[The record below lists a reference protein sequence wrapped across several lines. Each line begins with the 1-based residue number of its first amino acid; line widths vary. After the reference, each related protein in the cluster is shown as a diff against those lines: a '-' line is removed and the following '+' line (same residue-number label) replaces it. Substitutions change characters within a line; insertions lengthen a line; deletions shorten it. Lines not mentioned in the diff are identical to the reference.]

1 MLLRFFY
8 SILFCATFFYSCN
21 SKSGE
26 ETVVSTIDSELLK
39 QQKIDS
45 LRKEISASKKEV
57 LLKDFVQS
65 KVKKGFNGSIL
76 IAQSGVVL
84 CDTSIGFANF
94 EDSILIGDETP
105 FQLASLSKTF
115 TSVAIMQLVEKGKLS
130 LDLTV
135 KDYYPDFPYEGVTL
149 RSLLSHRSGLPYYE
163 YTFDLKARKEKL
175 YPDNQMLLDWFVKA
189 NPSPKAF
196 NLPDHYF
203 SYNNTNFAIL
213 AAIVEKASGLSF
225 KDYLRKEIFVPLGMS
240 NSYFASELRDSTNR
254 TFGYQNRRRIP
265 FDIYDNIGGDKGVF
279 STTKDLL
286 KWYQALRSES
296 ILKKETLREVYTPRS
311 FEFPGLRNYGY
322 GFRLWV
328 NDKQQT
334 DYIYHTGWWKG
345 YNTIMFFDLREDFVI
360 ILLSNRYNRDV
371 YRIKEVIDILHNGEK
386 KTSVEE
392 NILDE

>member
-1 MLLRFFY
+1 MLLKLFY
-8 SILFCATFFYSCN
+8 SLLLFSFLFCSCDSSSGKQAIDN
-21 SKSGE
+21 SVNE
-26 ETVVSTIDSELLK
+26 ELLK
-39 QQKIDS
+39 QQKNDS
-45 LRKEISASKKEV
+45 IRIAISASKKEDE
-57 LLKDFVQS
+57 LRAFVNG
-65 KVKKGFNGSIL
+65 KVRKGFNGSIL
-76 IAQSGVVL
+76 VAQSGVVL
-84 CDTSIGFANF
+84 CDTSIGFASF
-94 EDSILIGDETP
+94 EDSIRISDETP

-115 TSVAIMQLVEKGKLS
+115 TSVAVMQLVEKGKLS

-135 KDYYPDFPYEGVTL
+135 KDYYPNFPYEGVTL

-163 YTFDLKARKEKL
+163 YNFDLKARKEKI
-175 YPDNQMLLDWFVKA
+175 YPDNQMLLDWFSKA
-189 NPSPKAF
+189 DPSPKAF

-225 KDYLRKEIFVPLGMS
+225 KDYLKKEIFAPLGMS
-240 NSYFASELRDSTNR
+240 HSYFASELKDSTNR
-254 TFGYQNRRRIP
+254 TFGYQNRKRIP

-279 STTKDLL
+279 STTQDLL
-286 KWYQALRSES
+286 KWYKALRSET
-296 ILKKETLREVYTPRS
+296 ILKKETLREIYTPRS

-371 YRIKEVIDILHNGEK
+371 YHIKDVIDILHDGEK
-386 KTSVEE
+386 KTTVEE

>member
-1 MLLRFFY
+1 MLFRFLVSAFVCVG
-8 SILFCATFFYSCN
+8 LLYSCN
-21 SKSGE
+21 SKSSE
-26 ETVVSTIDSELLK
+26 ETSVESFNLELLK
-39 QQKIDS
+39 QQKLDS
-45 LRKEISASKKEV
+45 IRAEISASKKEE
-57 LLKDFVQS
+57 LLKGFVQS
-65 KVKKGFNGSIL
+65 KIKKGFNGSIL

-84 CDTSIGFANF
+84 CDTAVGFANF
-94 EDSILIGDETP
+94 EDSVLIGENTP

-115 TSVAIMQLVEKGKLS
+115 TAVAVMQLVEKGKLS

-135 KDYYPDFPYEGVTL
+135 KDYYPNFPYEGVTL

-163 YTFDLKARKEKL
+163 YTFDLKARKEKVF
-175 YPDNQMLLDWFVKA
+175 PDNQMLIDWFINA
-189 NPSPKAF
+189 DPTPKTF

-213 AAIVEKASGLSF
+213 AAIIEKVSGLSF
-225 KDYLRKEIFVPLGMS
+225 KDYLRKEIFEPLKMS
-240 NSYFASELRDSTNR
+240 HSYFASELRDSTNR

-265 FDIYDNIGGDKGVF
+265 YDIYDNIGGDKGVF
-279 STTKDLL
+279 STTRDLL

-296 ILKKETLREVYTPRS
+296 ILRKETLREVYTPRS

-371 YRIKEVIDILHNGEK
+371 YRIKEVIDILHDGEK

>member
-1 MLLRFFY
+1 MLLRFLLALVLLP
-8 SILFCATFFYSCN
+8 SLFYSCD
-21 SKSGE
+21 SGE
-26 ETVVSTIDSELLK
+26 KKIDTSQRDELLK
-39 QQKIDS
+39 QQKLDS
-45 LRKEISASKKEV
+45 TRTAIHAAKKEIELREFVNSKIR
-57 LLKDFVQS
+57 
-65 KVKKGFNGSIL
+65 KGFNGSIL
-76 IAQSGVVL
+76 VAQSGVVL
-84 CDTSIGFANF
+84 CDTVIGFANF
-94 EDSILIGDETP
+94 EDTMRIRHDTP

-135 KDYYPDFPYEGVTL
+135 QDYYPDFPYEGVTL

-163 YTFDLKARKEKL
+163 YNFDLKARKEKL
-175 YPDNQMLLDWFVKA
+175 YPDNQMLMDWFAKA
-189 NPSPKAF
+189 DPSPKAF

-203 SYNNTNFAIL
+203 SYNNSNFAIL
-213 AAIVEKASGLSF
+213 AAIIEKASGLSF
-225 KDYLRKEIFVPLGMS
+225 NDYLRKEVFDVLGMN
-240 NSYFASELRDSTNR
+240 NSYLATELRDSTNR

-265 FDIYDNIGGDKGVF
+265 FDIYDNIAGDKGVF
-279 STTKDLL
+279 STTRDLL
-286 KWYQALRSES
+286 KWYKALRSES
-296 ILKKETLREVYTPRS
+296 VLKKETLRELYTPRS

-322 GFRLWV
+322 GFRLWL

-360 ILLSNRYNRDV
+360 ILLSNRYNKDV
-371 YRIKEVIDILHNGEK
+371 YHIKEVIDILHDGEK